1 MDRKTLRRAFQDS
14 LPVMAGYVVIGIG
27 YGVLLSAKGY
37 SPWWALLM
45 CVAIYAGS
53 SQFVGVELMA
63 SGASLLSAALM
74 ALLVNARHLFY
85 GISMVDSYRQLGKSK
100 WYAAYALSDETYSL
114 VCKAPSL
121 PEDIG
126 RKGYILL
133 VSFLDQLYWL
143 CGSLLGAFLGS
154 ILPFDSTGIDFAMT
168 ALFVCVFIEQW
179 EQTKEHRPALLGL
192 GLSLLC
198 LLLFGADSFLIPA
211 MLSISAV
218 LLLLRRQLEGREAQ

>member
-1 MDRKTLRRAFQDS
+1 MNKKTFRRAFQDS

-27 YGVLLSAKGY
+27 YGVLLSAKGF

-85 GISMVDSYRQLGKSK
+85 GISMVDSYRPLGKSK

-114 VCKAPSL
+114 VCKAPAL
-121 PEDIG
+121 PEEID

-133 VSFLDQLYWL
+133 VSFLDQSYWI
-143 CGSLLGAFLGS
+143 CGSLLGALLGS

-168 ALFVCVFIEQW
+168 ALFVSVLVEQW
-179 EQTKEHRPALLGL
+179 EQTKEHRPALFGL

-211 MLSISAV
+211 MLSITAV
-218 LLLLRRQLEGREAQ
+218 LLLSRRRLERGEAE